1 MTGMGP
7 ELKRSRVNEEVEN
20 EEGENEDME
29 KPLLLERNRGLH
41 LVQTTGVEPVRK
53 ITSTGF

>member
-1 MTGMGP
+1 MAGVDP
-7 ELKRSRVNEEVEN
+7 ELGCSREN